1 MPHPMPSKPHANPS
15 KVDDQGRTI
24 IPKEVREALGLTDG
38 GHIVYEVEGKK
49 ATIRKVKWSP
59 E

>member
-1 MPHPMPSKPHANPS
+1 MHRPMPAKPHTNPS

-24 IPKEVREALGLTDG
+24 IPKEVREALGLGDG

-49 ATIRKVKWSP
+49 ATIRKVKWSA